1 MENFSKPFYHEIEDI
16 NYNNCYLRVRAF
28 QPNESDFCRYI
39 NITET
44 NDGSEISP
52 PLCFKPVGPNV
63 SDHGW
68 VYSDGESIFMG
79 VSSSIQAIFGVIL
92 NVLVFYIFLKT
103 PSFRK
108 EYLTPFVLSL
118 ATTDLIYSSIT
129 LPIIALRY
137 FLR

>member
-1 MENFSKPFYHEIEDI
+1 MEELSKPFYHEIEDL
-16 NYNNCYLRVRAF
+16 NHNFCYLRVRAF
-28 QPNESDFCRYI
+28 QTNESDFCRYI

-44 NDGSEISP
+44 NDGSKISP
-52 PLCFKPVGPNV
+52 LLCFKPVGSNV

-79 VSSSIQAIFGVIL
+79 VFSTIQAVFGVIL
-92 NVLVFYIFLKT
+92 NVLVFYIFLRN

-118 ATTDLIYSSIT
+118 ASTDLIYSSIT
-129 LPIIALRY
+129 LPIIATRN
-137 FLR
+137 FMR

>member
-1 MENFSKPFYHEIEDI
+1 MEELSKPFYHEIEDL
-16 NYNNCYLRVRAF
+16 NHNHCYLRMRAF

-44 NDGSEISP
+44 NNGSEISP

-79 VSSSIQAIFGVIL
+79 VSSTLQAIFGVIL
-92 NVLVFYIFLKT
+92 NVLVFCIFLRT
-103 PSFRK
+103 PLFRK

-118 ATTDLIYSSIT
+118 ASTDLIYSSIT
-129 LPIIALRY
+129 LPIIATRN
-137 FLR
+137 FMR